1 MADLN
6 LNALVKLQQLQT
18 ATNAIA
24 SKIRELYVAKS
35 DAGVYENIIE
45 SVSVNGTNVAP
56 DVNKNVD
63 ITVPTKVSDLTND
76 SNFQTDTEV
85 QNAIANAISVVYK
98 PAGSVATVAELPTL
112 AAGVL
117 GNVYNFTA
125 GFETTADFV
134 EGAGKTYPVGTDV
147 AIVDIDT
154 TGENPTYK
162 YNALAGFVDLSDYL
176 STSDAGAG
184 ISISAQGKIEI
195 DPTKFATTGLGIT
208 VSGDIVSVDLS
219 ASTVASLALADSSI
233 QSVTEGN
240 GVTVTTDSSNNV
252 TVAAKLKADSAEV
265 GSEFSNLL
273 KVSGNGELYVDAAE
287 VQGTLT
293 GVDNNGAEVSVTNG
307 NVETT
312 LHVSDKAGNLLQ
324 IVAADAV
331 AGTTKGLFV
340 GLEYATDEEVT
351 AIVDAAF
358 SDSSDD
364 SSSDEPS
371 FGD

>member
-1 MADLN
+1 MALPNNDK
-6 LNALVKLQQLQT
+6 LVTLQRLTT
-18 ATNAIA
+18 AVNAIS
-24 SKIRELYVAKS
+24 SKIRELYVAKA

-45 SVSVNGTNVAP
+45 SVSVNGSALTP
-56 DVNKNVD
+56 DLNKNVD

-85 QNAIANAISVVYK
+85 QNAIATAISVVYK
-98 PAGSVATVAELPTL
+98 PAGSVASVAELPAL

-147 AIVDIDT
+147 AIVDVDT
-154 TGENPTYK
+154 TGESPVYK

-195 DPTKFATTGLGIT
+195 DPTKFETTGLGIS
-208 VSGDIVSVDLS
+208 VANDIVSLDLS
-219 ASTVASLALADSSI
+219 ASTVTSLALADSAV
-233 QSVTEGN
+233 QSVSAGD
-240 GVTVTTDSSNNV
+240 GITVTDDGSNNV
-252 TVAAKLKADSAEV
+252 TVAAKLKEDSVEV
-265 GSEFSNLL
+265 GSEFTNLL
-273 KVSGNGELYVDAAE
+273 KVDENGKLYVDTSD
-287 VQGTLT
+287 VQGNFS

-371 FGD
+371 FGN